1 MGVPPHVIAD
11 NASAPTKSTPS
22 PNQRAYVGLKKYA
35 MMADLLG
42 PTGHTVEEKAQSL
55 VTATEQ
61 LLDLWAFRGR
71 GLRRQ
76 SPHAEQKWQCHDR
89 S

>member
-1 MGVPPHVIAD
+1 MRSGRASACRMGVPPHVIAD

-42 PTGHTVEEKAQSL
+42 PTGAH
-55 VTATEQ
+55 
-61 LLDLWAFRGR
+61 R
-71 GLRRQ
+71 
-76 SPHAEQKWQCHDR
+76 
-89 S
+89 